1 VDGVIARRVRVLG
14 LLVAVLAGA
23 TCIGYVG
30 LIVNQGF
37 EDDWGRVALVA
48 VTIVVA
54 GAAAAFGAFAHRE
67 YLRTAWLAGAA
78 GVLMTLGYLAL
89 FSIGLVLVVCGLLAA
104 GAAIA
109 EVRAF
114 RTAGIAFLSFLLG
127 GSAVLVQL
135 FLSA

>member
-23 TCIGYVG
+23 TCIGYLG

-48 VTIVVA
+48 ATIAV
-54 GAAAAFGAFAHRE
+54 AAATATLGAFAHRE
-67 YLRTAWLAGAA
+67 PLRTTWLAGAA

-89 FSIGLVLVVCGLLAA
+89 FSIGLLLVVCGVLAA

-114 RTAGIAFLSFLLG
+114 RTAGIAFVSFLLG
-127 GSAVLVQL
+127 VSVVVVPL